1 MEDTSISIHNLHRKS
16 SLIYTYIYIRI
27 NIKNASHSYENG
39 GERGANYKEEVVNL
53 HEMRHTISR
62 KANEAN
68 TSKLSN

>member
-1 MEDTSISIHNLHRKS
+1 MEGR
-16 SLIYTYIYIRI
+16 
-27 NIKNASHSYENG
+27 

-68 TSKLSN
+68 TSKLSNWYSSDIRANRKYRKCIGPRVFSPKKR